1 MGTFYDREIE
11 YLESTGTQ
19 WINTGVI
26 NDTVHWSLK
35 AQVTTPDTSSNRVL
49 ISTQAS
55 GGQFFGD
62 IKSAGNK
69 WGAGYTTT
77 AQATSVASTTLSIIE
92 IDYTTTG
99 ISATVNGVSCSRT
112 GTPATGVPYTL
123 FGSHYPS
130 FPSFAYGISAKLY
143 YARCTINGVLVRD
156 FIPVRVGQTG
166 YLFDRVTCQL
176 FGNAGTGNFV
186 LGDDMYDSR
195 IEYVG
200 IRQGNYIRV
209 DYVPKGS
216 DIIIDTNIRFQSYP
230 NTNAYSMWFYTFVSN
245 NHAMYR
251 VLKGANNN
259 QLYINNNTADSNKT
273 TISYTPVSGTL
284 YNFRLKF
291 GQAAINY
298 TTYTLN
304 TTAGTENT
312 SRFTIGDATTTRG
325 VNEDIYYFKV
335 YKASVLVVDLI
346 PVRKGQIAYLYD
358 RCTNQIFGKEGDV
371 DLVLG
376 NDIPDIP
383 SDYDA
388 EVEYITF
395 DGTQSIDTGLYGDL
409 NTDVKVTCKVT
420 ADKGFNI
427 FGSRKSNGSNEILIM
442 RNNSR
447 LFAVDFFNT
456 TSRIEPNDPQKN
468 WVIIQTNKN
477 LRQADAINKTLHVTN
492 TTQFS
497 TEFTT
502 PNTMRIGGFE
512 GLLSMSY
519 GNFIGYMGAVQIRQ
533 NGTLVRDYI
542 PVRKNG
548 VGYLYDKITQKMF
561 GNEFSSSFGIG
572 HDVVWPSPVP
582 ATVGTCR
589 YYSRRE
595 AMIEEARPYDAEV
608 EYIASNAESGFEI
621 VTNNAIPARST
632 FELKYWITNLLDIY
646 KYQVFFSRYTNV
658 SRTPTTRMGPRS
670 QSYYYQGYDNSGNAR
685 YLLRS
690 SARVGNLHTLK
701 VDYTNKK
708 ITVDETEYN
717 FDFTSFNA
725 SSDSSRIC
733 LFKGINSD
741 YVGLVGRIYS
751 FKATYNGQVVLD
763 LIPVR
768 KGTEGRMYDKVTG
781 AVYKNTSTGTF
792 VVGPDV
798 V

>member
-19 WINTGVI
+19 YIDTGI
-26 NDTVHWSLK
+26 ESLK
-35 AQVTTPDTSSNRVL
+35 ENSKIEIVFSYDDLNGRQLHGGGNYLYFGVNEERWETAYSSYVSGADTSKH
-49 ISTQAS
+49 T
-55 GGQFFGD
+55 FT
-62 IKSAGNK
+62 K
-69 WGAGYTTT
+69 
-77 AQATSVASTTLSIIE
+77 SVAVVDSNYNIKCF
-92 IDYTTTG
+92 IDGTSQYDRTFDSVVDGG
-99 ISATVNGVSCSRT
+99 IF
-112 GTPATGVPYTL
+112 L
-123 FGSHYPS
+123 FALNSNQTAVLPS
-130 FPSFAYGISAKLY
+130 SGKLYSAK
-143 YARCTINGVLVRD
+143 IWKNDILVFD
-156 FIPVRVGQTG
+156 AIPVRVGQTG

-176 FGNAGTGNFV
+176 FGNAGTGSFV
-186 LGDDMYDSR
+186 LGDDMYDAR
-195 IEYVG
+195 VEYLQSSG
-200 IRQGNYIRV
+200 TQY
-209 DYVPKGS
+209 
-216 DIIIDTNIRFQSYP
+216 IDTGIIYNSSLIVEMGAKLTSSANGNLMGLYYRNSSIYRWYLRT
-230 NTNAYSMWFYTFVSN
+230 NTSNQIYTYFGTITNKYGSIALN
-245 NHAMYR
+245 TWYR
-251 VLKGANNN
+251 MRMNY
-259 QLYINNNTADSNKT
+259 Q
-273 TISYTPVSGTL
+273 TL
-284 YNFRLKF
+284 YYNDSSVASGASTFNTDTHEVAVYIFAMHDVDVTTSKDEASNFRAYQL
-291 GQAAINY
+291 
-298 TTYTLN
+298 
-304 TTAGTENT
+304 
-312 SRFTIGDATTTRG
+312 S
-325 VNEDIYYFKV
+325 YFKI
-335 YKASVLVVDLI
+335 YDNSVLVRDLI
-346 PVRKGQIAYLYD
+346 PVRKGQVGYLYD
-358 RCTNQIFGKEGDV
+358 RVSNQLFANRGSGSFTFGS
-371 DLVLG
+371 
-376 NDIPDIP
+376 DIPDIP

-395 DGTQSIDTGLYGDL
+395 DGSQSIDTGLYGDL
-409 NTDVKVTCKVT
+409 NTDVEVTCLRT
-420 ADKGFNI
+420 SSGNENI
-427 FGSRKSNGSNEILIM
+427 FGSRLYDGGREVT
-442 RNNSR
+442 
-447 LFAVDFFNT
+447 LFASGKNLYLDFYDGT
-456 TSRIEPNDPQKN
+456 TSRLIQNDYYN
-468 WVIIQTNKN
+468 SWVTLRSNKN
-477 LRQADAINKTLHVTN
+477 LRQINAINKTLHVTN

-512 GLLSMSY
+512 GVFSLPY
-519 GNFIGYMGAVQIRQ
+519 KNFIGYMGAVQIRQ

-561 GNEFSSSFGIG
+561 GNEFSSSFGVG
-572 HDVVWPSPVP
+572 HDVVWPAPVP